1 MPIRRQYA
9 PREVTAA
16 DLRLGRVDP
25 HYQKI
30 LIRLLAAHAMA
41 EKLTALGYERALRTV
56 DEPSL
61 KPTIEQ
67 NRREEVKHA
76 RLIYRALAEL
86 GLTEQA
92 ADRMMIT
99 VVKAPSFE
107 APLYFAERA
116 SGEMDLL
123 MASIALDMTGLLM
136 IGVNYKDSS
145 YAPHS
150 RAAELILEEEAEHEM
165 FASEL
170 LGDAVKRYGRK
181 EVIAALRQWL
191 PRAVNF
197 FGPPGTGFTY
207 DCIRYGL
214 KTRDNQE
221 LAELYLTVLERRAR
235 QLGLKL
241 PELTKGYPHAAI

>member
-9 PREVTAA
+9 PREVSAA
-16 DLRLGRVDP
+16 ALKDGRIDP
-25 HYQKI
+25 HYQKV
-30 LIRLLAAHAMA
+30 LIRLIAAHAMA

-56 DEPSL
+56 DNPAL
-61 KPTIEQ
+61 QPVIEK

-86 GLTEQA
+86 GLSEQA
-92 ADRMMIT
+92 ADRTMIT

-107 APLYFAERA
+107 APRYFAERA
-116 SGEMDLL
+116 SGELDLL

-150 RAAELILEEEAEHEM
+150 RAAELILEEEAEHEV

-170 LGDAVKRYGRK
+170 LGDAIRRFGRA
-181 EVIAALRQWL
+181 EVAAALRQWL
-191 PRAVNF
+191 PRAANF
-197 FGPPGTGFTY
+197 FGPPGSGFTY

-241 PELTKGYPHAAI
+241 PELTPGYPRAAI